1 MIEFLV
7 DRKRTAIALLIVLI
21 LLEYLVGL
29 IFQLK
34 TEPEIVMPVVY
45 VGVGLTGI
53 SPSRL
58 REILLK
64 PIEEEI
70 RAIEGI
76 DKLQAFAFENYA
88 AAVIQFEAAETMK
101 KSLDKVR
108 DAINDAK
115 GKIS

>member
-21 LLEYLVGL
+21 FAG
-29 IFQLK
+29 IFGRVNIPIEN
-34 TEPEIVMPVVY
+34 EPEIVVPVVY

-53 SPSRL
+53 SPQDSERL
-58 REILLK
+58 LLK

-76 DKLQAFAFENYA
+76 DKLQGFAFENYA

-101 KSLDKVR
+101 KSLEAAGAKVEL
-108 DAINDAK
+108 K
-115 GKIS
+115 